1 MWTIVSMQLSETM
14 KIGSRQSVEPR
25 IDLIVMY
32 TAFNQ
37 TFPNDFGRKHIKSN
51 RLSSESSFC
60 ISKRSVCELI
70 VLYVHMLIY
79 KNDIKV

>member
-1 MWTIVSMQLSETM
+1 M
-14 KIGSRQSVEPR
+14 KIGSRQSIEPR

-32 TAFNQ
+32 TALTKRFQMILEGSTLNLI
-37 TFPNDFGRKHIKSN
+37 DFLLN
-51 RLSSESSFC
+51 PFFC

-70 VLYVHMLIY
+70 VFYVHMLLY